1 MKPHCHWPNQK
12 HGGGTR
18 IKYSPLIGRDA
29 RCSYKHKE
37 ARSKLSNWMG
47 KSLQCVSTASVGS
60 EVRQR
65 TGVRVSSQVFSS
77 AFERNSYALSRLAS
91 SSSSVSVNL
100 SLLHFLP
107 ARLLTQSPSNGSGQ
121 ASSSLTIVML

>member
-1 MKPHCHWPNQK
+1 MKPHCHWPNQRY
-12 HGGGTR
+12 GGGTK
-18 IKYSPLIGRDA
+18 IKYSPLIGRGA

-37 ARSKLSNWMG
+37 ARSKLSSWMG

-77 AFERNSYALSRLAS
+77 AFKRNSYALSCLAS
-91 SSSSVSVNL
+91 SPSVSVNL